1 MSPQNDPFAAPSSA
15 SGIEWKDLKGALLL
29 VKVNGFE
36 AEIKTVHGN
45 SSAVRAD
52 VIVLDDKGEVAA
64 ETVYG
69 DTLIF
74 PKVVQSQVKNSTMVL
89 GRLGQGEKK
98 PGQSP
103 PWMLSEATEADK
115 EIGRAYLAK
124 TSEAP
129 F

>member
-1 MSPQNDPFAAPSSA
+1 MSTDPFAAPSSA
-15 SGIEWKDLKGALLL
+15 SGIDWADLKGALLL

-36 AEIKTVHGN
+36 PEVKTTHGVV
-45 SSAVRAD
+45 SAVRAD
-52 VIVLDDKGEVAA
+52 VIVLDDKGAVEA
-64 ETVYG
+64 ETTYG

-74 PKVVQSQVKNSTMVL
+74 PKVVQSQVKNSQMVL

-103 PWMLSEATEADK
+103 PWMLAEATEADK
-115 EIGRAYLAK
+115 VIARAYVAK
-124 TSEAP
+124 TTEAP

>member
-1 MSPQNDPFAAPSSA
+1 MSDPFSSPSSA
-15 SGIEWKDLKGALLL
+15 SGIDWADLKGALLL
-29 VKVNGFE
+29 VKVHGFE
-36 AEIKTVHGN
+36 PEIKTVHGT

-52 VIVLDDKGEVAA
+52 VIVLDDKGAVEA

-74 PKVVQSQVKNSTMVL
+74 PKVVQSQVKNSAMVL

-103 PWMLSEATEADK
+103 PWMLAEATEADK

-124 TSEAP
+124 TTEAP